1 MAYHPAPIDLSG
13 VTVEGELL
21 EDVERI
27 ARNVHE
33 TWAAARVE
41 QGWVFGQTDDPGR
54 KTHRCLVDYEDLTE
68 TERDVDRATVLATI
82 KMLRYLGYE
91 TKKE

>member
-41 QGWVFGQTDDPGR
+41 QGWVFG
-54 KTHRCLVDYEDLTE
+54 
-68 TERDVDRATVLATI
+68 
-82 KMLRYLGYE
+82 
-91 TKKE
+91 